1 MAQGL
6 RGRAHR
12 SRRGGL
18 RGSLRAQLVAI
29 GVGAVVLTAA
39 VLTVIGTTETSA
51 LADRTGQ
58 DVEQLNEA
66 SLHEVIDQAHT
77 LVATQVA
84 TVTDR
89 MASELNVARAVVA
102 QAGPVSSGAPRAWSA
117 KNQVTGDVVDVTLP
131 ELLLGGSSLGQNAAT
146 DVPTP
151 VVDDI
156 TAMLGSAATV
166 FQRMNAD
173 GDMLRIGTTVQTADG
188 ARAIGTYIPAV
199 GTDGAPNAVIAAL
212 LAGQPFYGTAQ
223 VVGQPYV
230 TAYAPISDAAGD
242 VVGAVF
248 VGVPQAQVAEPLL
261 VALAEVTVGQT
272 GYLTVLDGAGEWV
285 VPPPGASGS
294 AADAVDA
301 AGAPYVAQLM
311 EATAG
316 LGDGDETELSVDLP
330 QGAAAVHL
338 TRFEEWGWTL
348 AAWGWDAELN
358 AAPERLAAGSAS
370 LGRTLLLVGVLVT
383 VLAAAA
389 VVLLSGRIVR
399 RVGRLTETLRR
410 VAQRD
415 LSVEVHPEGVDEIGV
430 MGVALAEAVAGMRG
444 AVERMATGADAVR
457 RTAELLD
464 GSSETLGVAA
474 DETSERAGAVTRSA
488 GTVDTQVQAV
498 SAAMTQM
505 RTAIET
511 VARDVT
517 AASAQAAQ
525 AVAETHDAAGVVS
538 RLGASSSE
546 IMAVL
551 KAVTSIAEQTNLLA
565 LNATIEAARAG
576 EAGRGFAVVAGEVKA
591 LAQQTAAAIET
602 IAPVL
607 AAVSADA
614 ADVHAAVGRIAETI
628 AQVDVHQASMAAV
641 VEQQAV
647 TTSDVE
653 RNLVL
658 AASGTTEIAGSVA
671 DVADAAVRA
680 VAGSAEV
687 RRAVGEL
694 GDVAGELTQGVR
706 EFVLA

>member
-1 MAQGL
+1 MAHGL
-6 RGRAHR
+6 R
-12 SRRGGL
+12 S
-18 RGSLRAQLVAI
+18 SLRAQLVAI
-29 GVGAVVLTAA
+29 GAGAVVVTSA
-39 VLTVIGTTETSA
+39 VITVIGMAQTSA
-51 LADRTGQ
+51 LAERTRD

-66 SLHEVIDQAHT
+66 SLREVTEQAHT

-89 MASELNVARAVVA
+89 MASELNVARAVVSA
-102 QAGPVSSGAPRAWSA
+102 AGPVSFGEPVTWAAKDQVSGE
-117 KNQVTGDVVDVTLP
+117 VVEVRLP
-131 ELLLGGSSLGQNAAT
+131 ELLLGGRSLGQNASVDT
-146 DVPTP
+146 VTP

-156 TAMLGSAATV
+156 TDVLGSAATV
-166 FQRMNAD
+166 FQRMND
-173 GDMLRIGTTVQTADG
+173 EGDMLRVGTSVQSADG
-188 ARAIGTYIPAV
+188 ARAIGTYIPAT
-199 GTDGAPNAVIAAL
+199 GSDGAPNAVVAAL
-212 LAGQPFYGTAQ
+212 LTNQPFYGTAQ
-223 VVGQPYV
+223 VVGRPFV
-230 TAYAPISDAAGD
+230 TAYAPITDAAGD

-248 VGVPQAQVAEPLL
+248 VGVPQAEVAEPLL
-261 VALAEVTVGQT
+261 AALAEVTVGQT

-285 VPPPGASGS
+285 VPPPGAAGS
-294 AADAVDA
+294 AGDAVDA
-301 AGAPYVAQLM
+301 AGDGYVARLM
-311 EATAG
+311 DAAAALADGEAGAI
-316 LGDGDETELSVDLP
+316 DVELPD
-330 QGAAAVHL
+330 GAAAVRL
-338 TRFEEWGWTL
+338 TRFAEWGWTL
-348 AAWGWDAELN
+348 GAWGWDAELN

-370 LGRTLLLVGVLVT
+370 LGRTLVLVGIGVT
-383 VLAAAA
+383 AVAAAA

-399 RVGRLTETLRR
+399 RVGRLTEALRR

-415 LSVEVHPEGVDEIGV
+415 LSVDVQPEGADEIGV
-430 MGVALAEAVAGMRG
+430 MGVALAEAVEGMRG
-444 AVERMATGADAVR
+444 AVGRMATGADAVR
-457 RTAELLD
+457 RTADLLD
-464 GSSETLGVAA
+464 GSSTTLGVAA
-474 DETSERAGAVTRSA
+474 DETSDRAGSVSRSA
-488 GTVDTQVQAV
+488 GTVDTEVQAV

-505 RTAIET
+505 RTAIES

-525 AVAETHDAAGVVS
+525 AVAETQEAAGVVS

-607 AAVSADA
+607 AAVSSDA

-628 AQVDVHQASMAAV
+628 ARVDAHQSSMAAV

-653 RNLVL
+653 RNLL
-658 AASGTTEIAGSVA
+658 MAANGTTEIASSVVE
-671 DVADAAVRA
+671 VADAAARA
-680 VAGSAEV
+680 VNGSADV
-687 RRAVGEL
+687 RQAVTEL
-694 GDVAGELTQGVR
+694 GDVATELGEGVR

>member
-6 RGRAHR
+6 RR
-12 SRRGGL
+12 GL

-29 GVGAVVLTAA
+29 GAGAVVLTSA
-39 VLTVIGTTETSA
+39 VITVIGTTETAA
-51 LADRTGQ
+51 LAERTGE

-89 MASELNVARAVVA
+89 MASELNVARAVVGA
-102 QAGPVSSGAPRAWSA
+102 AGPVSFGAPRAWSA
-117 KNQVTGDVVDVTLP
+117 TNQVTGDVVDVVLP
-131 ELLLGGSSLGQNAAT
+131 ELLLGGRSLGQNASP
-146 DVPTP
+146 DVATP

-156 TAMLGSAATV
+156 TGMLGSTATV
-166 FQRMNAD
+166 FQRLNDD
-173 GDMLRIGTTVQTADG
+173 GDMLRIGTTVQTAEG

-199 GTDGAPNAVIAAL
+199 GADGAPNTVIAAL
-212 LAGQPFYGTAQ
+212 LAGEAFHGTAQ

-230 TAYAPISDAAGD
+230 TAYAPITDGAGD

-261 VALAEVTVGQT
+261 GALGEVSVGQT
-272 GYLTVLDGAGEWV
+272 GYLTVLDAAGTWV
-285 VPPPGASGS
+285 VPPPGASAD

-316 LGDGDETELSVDLP
+316 LGDGESAELDVDLP
-330 QGAAAVHL
+330 QGSAAVHL
-338 TRFEEWGWTL
+338 TRFGEWGWTL
-348 AAWGWDAELN
+348 GAWGWDAELN
-358 AAPERLAAGSAS
+358 AAPQRLADGSAS
-370 LGRTLLLVGVLVT
+370 LGRTLVGVGVLVT

-399 RVGRLTETLRR
+399 RVGRLTQALRR

-415 LSVEVHPEGVDEIGV
+415 LSVEVAAEGADEIGV
-430 MGVALAEAVAGMRG
+430 MGAALAEAVEGMRG
-444 AVERMATGADAVR
+444 AVERMAAGADAVR
-457 RTAELLD
+457 STAALLA
-464 GSSETLGVAA
+464 GSSTTLAVAA
-474 DETSERAGAVTRSA
+474 DETSERAGSVSRSA
-488 GTVDTQVQAV
+488 GTVDTEVQAV

-505 RTAIET
+505 RTAIES

-525 AVAETHDAAGVVS
+525 AVAETREAADVVA

-546 IMAVL
+546 IVAVL

-607 AAVSADA
+607 AAVSSDA
-614 ADVHAAVGRIAETI
+614 TDVHAAVGRIAETI
-628 AQVDVHQASMAAV
+628 ARVDAHQSSMAAV

-653 RNLVL
+653 RNLVI
-658 AASGTTEIAGSVA
+658 AATGTTEIAGSVA
-671 DVADAAVRA
+671 EVADAAARA
-680 VAGSAEV
+680 VEGSADV
-687 RRAVGEL
+687 RHAVAEL
-694 GDVAGELTQGVR
+694 GDVAGELTEGVR
-706 EFVLA
+706 EFVLVARP